1 MEDKLLPRLHSIFSQ
16 VLEKLVLSPLRPQA
30 NPFPPLASVCP
41 SVTQGIQSLSH
52 FPVQGKLLSRLA
64 VKCTGGQEIGY

>member
-1 MEDKLLPRLHSIFSQ
+1 MEDKLLPDPHSIFPQ
-16 VLEKLVLSPLRPQA
+16 VLEKLELSLLRPQA

-52 FPVQGKLLSRLA
+52 FLVPGKL
-64 VKCTGGQEIGY
+64 CQG